1 MKKEEIKELV
11 AELFREQM
19 ATRPS
24 VFRQLWE
31 WLTPHIVPV
40 IIGVIFGM
48 LLTGMLFDSR
58 SPLATLTT
66 NHSPLTTKTT
76 LEHQAAIG
84 GAAIPPFSILAQP
97 NASPLPSLWNS
108 PPGDWI
114 EEIAD
119 TPFTNTSSEEASP
132 SSPQV
137 GSGQANSLELY
148 PTRLLR
154 RR

>member
-1 MKKEEIKELV
+1 MKKEEIRELF

-24 VFRQLWE
+24 VFRRLWD
-31 WLTPHIVPV
+31 WATPYTVPFIV
-40 IIGVIFGM
+40 GVIFGM
-48 LLTGMLFDSR
+48 LLTGVLFDSR

-84 GAAIPPFSILAQP
+84 GAAIPFP
-97 NASPLPSLWNS
+97 NASPLPSPWNS

-114 EEIAD
+114 EESAD

-137 GSGQANSLELY
+137 GNGQENSQELY
-148 PTRLLR
+148 RIRLLR